1 MNACSAFNDTDSN
14 NWNTEPRSTCVSP
27 NIVTW
32 GATESGIAADP
43 TWSTGL
49 TFGAG
54 DPNES
59 TFSSRESDTTL
70 QSEDSWFYNGVP
82 LRNLTDLI
90 ASYEQSVGRNS
101 LWVMDFAP
109 NPKGKLAPDHV
120 ALYKAVGDWL
130 RACFHG
136 SGLIAST
143 AAPDVRWIENA
154 TVMLTLSRRGDETQ
168 DQQQQP
174 AMINRLV
181 IEEDQTD
188 GQAVRSWTVEGLERP
203 QLRGR
208 HDTIDSTPD
217 FSDGGSG
224 GGWVLLGEGTAIG
237 NKRIVVLEGVAVTAV
252 RLTITSAAA
261 SRVSIRR
268 FSAHSCSVPNSD

>member
-1 MNACSAFNDTDSN
+1 M
-14 NWNTEPRSTCVSP
+14 SP

-101 LWVMDFAP
+101 LWVMDSHR
-109 NPKGKLAPDHV
+109 K
-120 ALYKAVGDWL
+120 
-130 RACFHG
+130 
-136 SGLIAST
+136 
-143 AAPDVRWIENA
+143 
-154 TVMLTLSRRGDETQ
+154 
-168 DQQQQP
+168 
-174 AMINRLV
+174 
-181 IEEDQTD
+181 
-188 GQAVRSWTVEGLERP
+188 
-203 QLRGR
+203 
-208 HDTIDSTPD
+208 
-217 FSDGGSG
+217 
-224 GGWVLLGEGTAIG
+224 
-237 NKRIVVLEGVAVTAV
+237 
-252 RLTITSAAA
+252 
-261 SRVSIRR
+261 
-268 FSAHSCSVPNSD
+268 